1 MAAPCRP
8 VPAGRGMH
16 AFRARSRGAPND
28 PASTAARFSCILPGM
43 VTAAQPIPPGPPT
56 AAPAPGPKLPLAA
69 SVGYQVR
76 ITHRLVQRAL
86 QARISRHGVTLGM
99 WYFLRVLWQ
108 EDGITQRELS
118 NRIGTMEPTTMSAI
132 MAMEKAGI
140 VRRVR
145 NAGDRRKINVF
156 LTDHGRS
163 LEPLLL
169 PGAIAVVEEAVRG
182 IPGAEVSLLLR
193 LLGAMQRNLGDA
205 LAAEPPGPPGD
216 GPCP

>member
-1 MAAPCRP
+1 MLRQELRFKARLGGSRD
-8 VPAGRGMH
+8 GR
-16 AFRARSRGAPND
+16 SD
-28 PASTAARFSCILPGM
+28 TPASTAERFSCILPGM
-43 VTAAQPIPPGPPT
+43 VTAAQSIPPGPS
-56 AAPAPGPKLPLAA
+56 AAGPSAPGPKLPLDV

-76 ITHRLVQRAL
+76 ITHRLIQRAL

-118 NRIGTMEPTTMSAI
+118 NRIGTMEPTTLSAI

-145 NAGDRRKINVF
+145 NAGDRRKINIF

-169 PGAIAVVEEAVRG
+169 PGAIAVVEDAVRG
-182 IPGAEVSLLLR
+182 IPAAEVSLLLR
-193 LLGAMQRNLGDA
+193 LLGTMQRNLGDA
-205 LAAEPPGPPGD
+205 LAIEPPGPLED
-216 GPCP
+216 NPCP